1 MSTATTSSVQHV
13 PAWKRLGLKLKYA
26 KDTADEPAI
35 HPPSKAKD
43 QASFSTKPG
52 KRTAD
57 DDLEASTPSKPVKK
71 QKQKPFGSSV
81 NILDSEPAVH
91 SSPTPHVNGND
102 APGGELSLAPRHTKF
117 DPPKQATE
125 APRKSV
131 TFTPDTKTEDT
142 FSAQRLFEEWSA
154 AEAEQANAIRSSLVL
169 QPEADAVIG
178 PSKENAR
185 AQDRTANDQDQPIT
199 KSDPPAQSSLS
210 DTPEYVRY
218 LEQYY
223 TDKANWKFNKNKQKD
238 LLKNLFNTNRI
249 PASNDEAL
257 LAYLRGLSGVAA
269 RDRVLEDAEA
279 VLKSLLEKQ
288 GKSDEI
294 VGMESYGARRVAYEA
309 ALQREIETLDRAGGG
324 RSEYSDQQLQEI
336 RRDVER
342 GKRADAI
349 LAESLGRELAS
360 GTTSASVSASTS
372 ASTSA
377 SASVST
383 SSYGTVA
390 EPRPEHVRFES
401 PPGAHT
407 ATQSAQNKSSRRRK
421 RKARTEVSSDE
432 SSSDSSSESEG
443 GNQPQSREA
452 LIPQPRVPKTLSYG
466 MTLRR
471 TATSSIQ
478 SRSGS
483 SSASANAYF
492 FGNRPT
498 QPSGKKKI
506 FDDDFLD
513 QVFPKKTYHQIAKKR
528 REDEEPE
535 ARESSDQ
542 DGTSEDGT
550 EGEEDE

>member
-1 MSTATTSSVQHV
+1 MNICVEVNASGPLIQDRTQIMSSAATSSTQHV

-35 HPPSKAKD
+35 PPQSKAKD
-43 QASFSTKPG
+43 RASLSTKPG
-52 KRTAD
+52 KRTAE

-71 QKQKPFGSSV
+71 QKSLGSTV
-81 NILDSEPAVH
+81 NILNSEPAVH
-91 SSPTPHVNGND
+91 SSTTPHGNAND
-102 APGGELSLAPRHTKF
+102 APGGELGLAPRHTNF
-117 DPPKQATE
+117 DLPKQATE

-131 TFTPDTKTEDT
+131 TFTSDTKTEDT
-142 FSAQRLFEEWSA
+142 FSAQRLFAEWSA
-154 AEAEQANAIRSSLVL
+154 AEAEQASAIRSSLAP
-169 QPEADAVIG
+169 QPEADTVLE
-178 PSKENAR
+178 PSKKNAR
-185 AQDRTANDQDQPIT
+185 AQDRTANDQDQIIT
-199 KSDPPAQSSLS
+199 KSDPQAQSSLN

-218 LEQYY
+218 LEQHY

-249 PASNDEAL
+249 PASKDEAL
-257 LAYLRGLSGVAA
+257 LAYLKGLSGVAA
-269 RDRVLEDAEA
+269 QNRVLEDAEA

-288 GKSDEI
+288 DKSEEI
-294 VGMESYGARRVAYEA
+294 VGMESYGARRAAYEA
-309 ALQREIETLDRAGGG
+309 ALQREIETLERAGGG

-336 RRDVER
+336 RQDVER

-372 ASTSA
+372 AS
-377 SASVST
+377 ASVST
-383 SSYGTVA
+383 SAYGTVA

-401 PPGAHT
+401 PPDADT

-443 GNQPQSREA
+443 
-452 LIPQPRVPKTLSYG
+452 T
-466 MTLRR
+466 T
-471 TATSSIQ
+471 TSSAQ

-483 SSASANAYF
+483 SSASANAYG
-492 FGNRPT
+492 FGKRPT
-498 QPSGKKKI
+498 KPAEKKQI
-506 FDDDFLD
+506 FDKDFLD
-513 QVFPKKTYHQIAKKR
+513 QVFPKKTYDQSAKKR
-528 REDEEPE
+528 RVDDEPE

-542 DGTSEDGT
+542 EGTSEDDS
-550 EGEEDE
+550 EGEGSE

>member
-1 MSTATTSSVQHV
+1 MSICVKVKFLLGRLLQDRTRIMSTAATSSAQHV

-35 HPPSKAKD
+35 HPPPKAKD

-57 DDLEASTPSKPVKK
+57 DDLEASAPSKPVKK
-71 QKQKPFGSSV
+71 QKQKPSESSV

-91 SSPTPHVNGND
+91 STTTPHVNGND
-102 APGGELSLAPRHTKF
+102 APGGGLSLAPRHTKF
-117 DPPKQATE
+117 DPPKQTTE
-125 APRKSV
+125 AARKSV

-154 AEAEQANAIRSSLVL
+154 AEAEQAYAIQSS
-169 QPEADAVIG
+169 QAPQAEAGAVIE
-178 PSKENAR
+178 PSKKNAK
-185 AQDRTANDQDQPIT
+185 AQERTANDQEQQIT
-199 KSDPPAQSSLS
+199 KSVPPAQSSLN

-249 PASNDEAL
+249 PATNDVAL
-257 LAYLRGLSGVAA
+257 LAYLKGLSGVAA

-279 VLKSLLEKQ
+279 VLRSLLEKQ

-294 VGMESYGARRVAYEA
+294 VGMESYGARRAAYEA
-309 ALQREIETLDRAGGG
+309 ALQREIETLERAGGG

-360 GTTSASVSASTS
+360 GTTSTSVSASTS
-372 ASTSA
+372 ASA

-401 PPGAHT
+401 PPEADT

-432 SSSDSSSESEG
+432 SSSDSSSG
-443 GNQPQSREA
+443 R
-452 LIPQPRVPKTLSYG
+452 
-466 MTLRR
+466 
-471 TATSSIQ
+471 
-478 SRSGS
+478 S
-483 SSASANAYF
+483 SSASANAYG
-492 FGNRPT
+492 FGKRPT
-498 QPSGKKKI
+498 KPAEKKQI
-506 FDDDFLD
+506 FDKEFLD
-513 QVFPKKTYHQIAKKR
+513 QVFPKKTYDQSVKKR
-528 REDEEPE
+528 RVDDEPE
-535 ARESSDQ
+535 ERESSDQ
-542 DGTSEDGT
+542 DGTSEDDS
-550 EGEEDE
+550 EGEESE

>member
-1 MSTATTSSVQHV
+1 MNICVEVNASGPPIQDRTQIMSSAATSSTQHV

-26 KDTADEPAI
+26 KDTVDEPAI
-35 HPPSKAKD
+35 PPQSKAKD
-43 QASFSTKPG
+43 RASLSTKPG
-52 KRTAD
+52 KRTAE

-71 QKQKPFGSSV
+71 QKSLGSTV
-81 NILDSEPAVH
+81 NILNSEPAVH
-91 SSPTPHVNGND
+91 SSTTPHGNGND
-102 APGGELSLAPRHTKF
+102 APGGELGLTPPHTKF

-142 FSAQRLFEEWSA
+142 FSAQRLFAEWSV
-154 AEAEQANAIRSSLVL
+154 AETEQASIIRSSLAP
-169 QPEADAVIG
+169 QPEPVIE
-178 PSKENAR
+178 PSEKNAE
-185 AQDRTANDQDQPIT
+185 AQNRTANEQDQLIT
-199 KSDPPAQSSLS
+199 QSDPPAKSSLN

-218 LEQYY
+218 LQQYY
-223 TDKANWKFNKNKQKD
+223 TDKTNWKFNKNKQKD

-249 PASNDEAL
+249 PASNDVAL
-257 LAYLRGLSGVAA
+257 LAYLKGLSGVAA
-269 RDRVLEDAEA
+269 QNRVLEDAEA

-288 GKSDEI
+288 GQSDEI
-294 VGMESYGARRVAYEA
+294 VGMESYGARRAAYEA
-309 ALQREIETLDRAGGG
+309 ALQREIETLERAGGG

-360 GTTSASVSASTS
+360 GTTSATVS

-401 PPGAHT
+401 PPDADT

-432 SSSDSSSESEG
+432 SSSDSSSESKR
-443 GNQPQSREA
+443 P
-452 LIPQPRVPKTLSYG
+452 
-466 MTLRR
+466 
-471 TATSSIQ
+471 ATSSAQ
-478 SRSGS
+478 SRSGP
-483 SSASANAYF
+483 SSASANVYG
-492 FGNRPT
+492 FGDRPT
-498 QPSGKKKI
+498 KPAGTKEI
-506 FDDDFLD
+506 FDGEFLD
-513 QVFPKKTYHQIAKKR
+513 QVFPKKTYQQTAKKR
-528 REDEEPE
+528 RVEDEPE
-535 ARESSDQ
+535 AGESSDQ
-542 DGTSEDGT
+542 GGTSEDDS
-550 EGEEDE
+550 EGEESE